1 MTPPPHSEVFQK
13 NIHFRGSSHPLG
25 LSFIPA
31 LGKSIDPFDPCD
43 LLEDKL
49 QEFKKS
55 GDIKVSVLSSSGHR
69 ESESVQTKPGVAFFQ
84 FRSSKKQK
92 CEAKDCRFHL
102 RSS

>member
-1 MTPPPHSEVFQK
+1 MI
-13 NIHFRGSSHPLG
+13 NSSHHLILLYIFLG

-55 GDIKVSVLSSSGHR
+55 GDIKVSVFSSSGHR

-92 CEAKDCRFHL
+92 CEAKDCRF
-102 RSS
+102 SPQVIMNIIV